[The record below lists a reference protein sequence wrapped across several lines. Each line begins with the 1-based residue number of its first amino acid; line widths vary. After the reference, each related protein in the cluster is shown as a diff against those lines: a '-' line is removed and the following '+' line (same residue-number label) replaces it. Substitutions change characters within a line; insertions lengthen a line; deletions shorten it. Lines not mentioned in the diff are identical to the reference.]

1 MYDPLS
7 NQLWIQHLNSR
18 KATNMDNSQH
28 RNLMGHS
35 DWKKIKHF
43 KKEEFQCGCGCG
55 IRMNREFVL
64 LLDSLRARLG
74 FPVVITSGYRCS
86 RHNKAIKG
94 SPRSQHL
101 KGKAVD
107 IRIKDS
113 GHRYKVLKEVFE
125 MNFAGI
131 GIGDGFLHI
140 DDRDTNLVA
149 WTYK

>member
-1 MYDPLS
+1 MDIAR
-7 NQLWIQHLNSR
+7 Q
-18 KATNMDNSQH
+18 NM
-28 RNLMGHS
+28 MGPE
-35 DWKKIKHF
+35 DWGELRHF
-43 KKEEFQCGCGCG
+43 KKSEFSCKCGVCG
-55 IRMNREFVL
+55 RTWMNKDFVFR
-64 LLDSLRARLG
+64 LDSLRERLG
-74 FPVVITSGYRCS
+74 FPIQITSGYRCEA
-86 RHNKAIKG
+86 HNKAIKG

-131 GIGDGFLHI
+131 GVGDGFLHI
-140 DDRDTNLVA
+140 DDRDTNLVS